1 MRIEREFY
9 MRDAVTVG
17 KDILGKIIVKKTAD
31 GRIMSGRI
39 TEVEAYM
46 GTTDKASHSYGGRR
60 TKRTEVMYKEGG
72 YSYVFLIY
80 GMYECFNVTVGREG
94 DPQAVLIRG
103 VEPLE
108 NKNFMWE
115 KRKVKKERDI
125 SNGPGKLT
133 KALGITREDNG
144 ADLTEGENLWLEDDG
159 YKVKDIVETTRIGID
174 YAEEDALK
182 PWRFYIKDSIFVSK
196 NKNYKGVVAF
206 LQICSSPVIL

>member
-1 MRIEREFY
+1 MRIERKFY

-46 GTTDKASHSYGGRR
+46 GITDKASHSYGGRR

-108 NKNFMWE
+108 NKNFMQE
-115 KRKVKKERDI
+115 KRKVKKEKDI

-144 ADLTEGENLWLEDDG
+144 ADLTAGENLWLEDDG

-196 NKNYKGVVAF
+196 K
-206 LQICSSPVIL
+206 

>member
-1 MRIEREFY
+1 MRIERKFY

-46 GTTDKASHSYGGRR
+46 GITDKASHSYGGRR

-133 KALGITREDNG
+133 KALDITREDNG
-144 ADLTEGENLWLEDDG
+144 ADLVAGENIWLEDDG

-196 NKNYKGVVAF
+196 K
-206 LQICSSPVIL
+206 

>member
-1 MRIEREFY
+1 MRIERKFY

-46 GTTDKASHSYGGRR
+46 GITDKASHSYGGRR

-72 YSYVFLIY
+72 YSYIFLIY

-108 NKNFMWE
+108 NKNLMQE
-115 KRKVKKERDI
+115 KRKVKKEKDI

-144 ADLTEGENLWLEDDG
+144 ADLVASENLWLEDDG

-196 NKNYKGVVAF
+196 K
-206 LQICSSPVIL
+206 

>member
-1 MRIEREFY
+1 MRIERKFY

-46 GTTDKASHSYGGRR
+46 GITDKASHSYGGRR

-115 KRKVKKERDI
+115 KRKVKKEKDI

-144 ADLTEGENLWLEDDG
+144 ADLIAGENLWLEDDG

-174 YAEEDALK
+174 YAEEDTLK

-196 NKNYKGVVAF
+196 K
-206 LQICSSPVIL
+206 

>member
-108 NKNFMWE
+108 NKNLMWE
-115 KRKVKKERDI
+115 KRKVKKEKDI

-144 ADLTEGENLWLEDDG
+144 VDLVASENLWLEDDG
-159 YKVKDIVETTRIGID
+159 YKVKDIIETTRIGID
-174 YAEEDALK
+174 YAEEDVLK

-196 NKNYKGVVAF
+196 K
-206 LQICSSPVIL
+206 

>member
-1 MRIEREFY
+1 MRIERKFY

-46 GTTDKASHSYGGRR
+46 GITDKASHSYGGRR

-80 GMYECFNVTVGREG
+80 GMYECFNVTAGREG

-108 NKNFMWE
+108 NKNLMWE
-115 KRKVKKERDI
+115 KRKVKKEKDI

-133 KALGITREDNG
+133 KALGITKEDNG
-144 ADLTEGENLWLEDDG
+144 ADLTAGENIWLEDDG

-196 NKNYKGVVAF
+196 K
-206 LQICSSPVIL
+206 

>member
-1 MRIEREFY
+1 MRIERKFY
-9 MRDAVTVG
+9 MRDAITVG

-46 GTTDKASHSYGGRR
+46 GATDKASHSYGGKR

-115 KRKVKKERDI
+115 KRKVKKEKDI

-144 ADLTEGENLWLEDDG
+144 VDLVAGENLWLEDDG

-196 NKNYKGVVAF
+196 K
-206 LQICSSPVIL
+206 

>member
-1 MRIEREFY
+1 MRIERKFY

-31 GRIMSGRI
+31 GRMMSGRI

-46 GTTDKASHSYGGRR
+46 GITDKASHSYGGRR

-80 GMYECFNVTVGREG
+80 GMYECFNVTVGREE

-115 KRKVKKERDI
+115 KRKVKKEKDI

-144 ADLTEGENLWLEDDG
+144 ADLTAGENIWLEDDG

-196 NKNYKGVVAF
+196 K
-206 LQICSSPVIL
+206 

>member
-1 MRIEREFY
+1 MRIERKFY

-46 GTTDKASHSYGGRR
+46 GITDKASHSYGGRR

-108 NKNFMWE
+108 NKNLMQE
-115 KRKVKKERDI
+115 KRKVKKEKDI

-144 ADLTEGENLWLEDDG
+144 ADLTAGENIWLEDDG

-196 NKNYKGVVAF
+196 K
-206 LQICSSPVIL
+206 

>member
-1 MRIEREFY
+1 MRIERKFY

-46 GTTDKASHSYGGRR
+46 GITDKASHSYGGRR

-108 NKNFMWE
+108 NKNLMWE
-115 KRKVKKERDI
+115 KRKVKKEKDI

-144 ADLTEGENLWLEDDG
+144 ADLVASENIWLEDDG

-196 NKNYKGVVAF
+196 K
-206 LQICSSPVIL
+206 

>member
-1 MRIEREFY
+1 MRIERKFY

-46 GTTDKASHSYGGRR
+46 GITDKASHSYGGRR

-108 NKNFMWE
+108 NKNFMQE
-115 KRKVKKERDI
+115 KRKVKKEKDI

-133 KALGITREDNG
+133 KALGIIREDNG
-144 ADLTEGENLWLEDDG
+144 ADLTAGENLWLEDDG

-174 YAEEDALK
+174 YAEEDVLK

-196 NKNYKGVVAF
+196 K
-206 LQICSSPVIL
+206 

>member
-1 MRIEREFY
+1 MRIERKFY

-46 GTTDKASHSYGGRR
+46 GITDKASHSYGGRR

-108 NKNFMWE
+108 NKNFMQE
-115 KRKVKKERDI
+115 KRKVKKEKDI

-144 ADLTEGENLWLEDDG
+144 ADLTAGENIWLEDDG

-196 NKNYKGVVAF
+196 K
-206 LQICSSPVIL
+206 

>member
-1 MRIEREFY
+1 MRLNREFY
-9 MRDAVTVG
+9 MKDAVTAG
-17 KDILGKIIVKKTAD
+17 KELLGKIIVKKRAD
-31 GRIMSGRI
+31 GKIFSGRI

-46 GTTDKASHSYGGRR
+46 GAVDKASHSYGNRR

-80 GMYECFNVTVGREG
+80 GMYECFNVTVSDEG
-94 DPQAVLIRG
+94 KPEAVLIRG

-108 NKNFMWE
+108 NREIMQAE
-115 KRKVKKERDI
+115 RKVKKEKDI

-144 ADLTEGENLWLEDDG
+144 TDLVTSDVIWLEDDG
-159 YKVKDIVETTRIGID
+159 YIVKDVVETTRIGID

-196 NKNYKGVVAF
+196 K
-206 LQICSSPVIL
+206 

>member
-1 MRIEREFY
+1 MRIERKFY

-31 GRIMSGRI
+31 GRMMSGRI

-115 KRKVKKERDI
+115 KRKVKKEKDI

-144 ADLTEGENLWLEDDG
+144 ADLVASENIWLEDDG

-196 NKNYKGVVAF
+196 K
-206 LQICSSPVIL
+206 

>member
-80 GMYECFNVTVGREG
+80 GMYECFNVTAGREG

-108 NKNFMWE
+108 NKNLMWE

-159 YKVKDIVETTRIGID
+159 YKVKDIIETTRIGID
-174 YAEEDALK
+174 YAEEDVLK

-196 NKNYKGVVAF
+196 K
-206 LQICSSPVIL
+206 

>member
-1 MRIEREFY
+1 MRIERKFY

-31 GRIMSGRI
+31 GRMMSGRI

-108 NKNFMWE
+108 NKNLMWE
-115 KRKVKKERDI
+115 KRKVKKEKDI

-144 ADLTEGENLWLEDDG
+144 ADLVASENLWLEDDG

-182 PWRFYIKDSIFVSK
+182 LWRFYIKDSIFVSK
-196 NKNYKGVVAF
+196 K
-206 LQICSSPVIL
+206 

>member
-1 MRIEREFY
+1 MRIERKFY

-46 GTTDKASHSYGGRR
+46 GITDKASHSYGGRR

-80 GMYECFNVTVGREG
+80 GMYECFNVTAGREG

-108 NKNFMWE
+108 NKNLMQE
-115 KRKVKKERDI
+115 KRKVKKEKDI

-133 KALGITREDNG
+133 KALGITKEDNG
-144 ADLTEGENLWLEDDG
+144 ADLTAGENIWLEDDG

-196 NKNYKGVVAF
+196 K
-206 LQICSSPVIL
+206 

>member
-1 MRIEREFY
+1 MRLNREFY
-9 MRDAVTVG
+9 MKDAVTAG
-17 KDILGKIIVKKTAD
+17 KELLGKIIVKKRAD
-31 GRIMSGRI
+31 GKIFSGRI

-46 GTTDKASHSYGGRR
+46 GAVDKASHSYGNRR

-80 GMYECFNVTVGREG
+80 GMYECFNVTVSDEG
-94 DPQAVLIRG
+94 KPEAVLIRG

-108 NKNFMWE
+108 NREIMQAE
-115 KRKVKKERDI
+115 RRVKKEKDI

-144 ADLTEGENLWLEDDG
+144 ADLVTSDVIWLEDDG
-159 YKVKDIVETTRIGID
+159 YIVKDVVETKRIGID

-182 PWRFYIKDSIFVSK
+182 PWRFYIRDSIFVSK
-196 NKNYKGVVAF
+196 K
-206 LQICSSPVIL
+206 

>member
-80 GMYECFNVTVGREG
+80 GMYECFNVTAGREG

-103 VEPLE
+103 VEPFE
-108 NKNFMWE
+108 NKNLMWE
-115 KRKVKKERDI
+115 KRKVKKEKDI

-144 ADLTEGENLWLEDDG
+144 ADLTAGENIWLEDDG

-196 NKNYKGVVAF
+196 K
-206 LQICSSPVIL
+206 

>member
-1 MRIEREFY
+1 MRIERKFY

-17 KDILGKIIVKKTAD
+17 KDILGKIIVKKTDD

-46 GTTDKASHSYGGRR
+46 GITDKASHSYGGRR

-80 GMYECFNVTVGREG
+80 GMYECFNVTAGREG

-108 NKNFMWE
+108 NKNLMQE
-115 KRKVKKERDI
+115 KRKVKKEKDI

-144 ADLTEGENLWLEDDG
+144 ADLTAGENIWLEDDG

-196 NKNYKGVVAF
+196 K
-206 LQICSSPVIL
+206 

>member
-1 MRIEREFY
+1 MRLNREFY
-9 MRDAVTVG
+9 MKDAVTAG
-17 KDILGKIIVKKTAD
+17 KELLGKIIVKKRAD
-31 GRIMSGRI
+31 GKIFSGRI

-46 GTTDKASHSYGGRR
+46 GAVDKASHSYGNRR

-80 GMYECFNVTVGREG
+80 GMYECFNVTVSDEG
-94 DPQAVLIRG
+94 KPEAVLIRG

-108 NKNFMWE
+108 NREIMQAE
-115 KRKVKKERDI
+115 RKVKKEKDI

-144 ADLTEGENLWLEDDG
+144 ADLVTSDVIWLEDDG
-159 YKVKDIVETTRIGID
+159 YIVKDVVETTRIGID

-196 NKNYKGVVAF
+196 K
-206 LQICSSPVIL
+206 

>member
-1 MRIEREFY
+1 MRIERKFY

-31 GRIMSGRI
+31 GRMMSGRI

-46 GTTDKASHSYGGRR
+46 GITDKASHSYGGRR

-108 NKNFMWE
+108 NKNLMWE
-115 KRKVKKERDI
+115 KRKVKKEKDI

-144 ADLTEGENLWLEDDG
+144 ADLTAGENIWLEDDG

-196 NKNYKGVVAF
+196 K
-206 LQICSSPVIL
+206 

>member
-80 GMYECFNVTVGREG
+80 GMYECFNVTAGREG

-108 NKNFMWE
+108 NKNLMWE
-115 KRKVKKERDI
+115 KRKVKKEKDI

-159 YKVKDIVETTRIGID
+159 YKVKDIVEITRIGID

-182 PWRFYIKDSIFVSK
+182 LWRFYIKDSIFVSK
-196 NKNYKGVVAF
+196 K
-206 LQICSSPVIL
+206 

>member
-46 GTTDKASHSYGGRR
+46 GTTDKASHSYRGRR

-80 GMYECFNVTVGREG
+80 GMYECFNVTAGREG

-108 NKNFMWE
+108 NKNLMWE
-115 KRKVKKERDI
+115 KRKVKKEKDI

-159 YKVKDIVETTRIGID
+159 YKVKDIIETTRIGID
-174 YAEEDALK
+174 YAEEDVLK

-196 NKNYKGVVAF
+196 K
-206 LQICSSPVIL
+206 

>member
-1 MRIEREFY
+1 MRIERKFY

-31 GRIMSGRI
+31 GRMMSGRI

-46 GTTDKASHSYGGRR
+46 GITDKASHSYGGRR

-108 NKNFMWE
+108 NKNLMWE
-115 KRKVKKERDI
+115 KRKVKKEKDI

-144 ADLTEGENLWLEDDG
+144 ADLVAGENIWLEDDG

-196 NKNYKGVVAF
+196 K
-206 LQICSSPVIL
+206 

>member
-80 GMYECFNVTVGREG
+80 GMYECFNVIAGREG

-108 NKNFMWE
+108 NKNLMWE

-144 ADLTEGENLWLEDDG
+144 VDLVASENLWLEDDG
-159 YKVKDIVETTRIGID
+159 YKVKDIIETTRIGID

-182 PWRFYIKDSIFVSK
+182 LWRFYIKDSIFVSK
-196 NKNYKGVVAF
+196 K
-206 LQICSSPVIL
+206 